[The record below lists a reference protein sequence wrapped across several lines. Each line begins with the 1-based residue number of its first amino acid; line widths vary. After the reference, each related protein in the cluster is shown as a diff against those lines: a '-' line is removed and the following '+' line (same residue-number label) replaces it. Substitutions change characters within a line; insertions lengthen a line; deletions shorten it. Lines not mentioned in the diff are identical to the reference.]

1 MTAPETMWAPTAE
14 PFSTTTTDSSL
25 PASVGELLQADRRR
39 QTGRAG
45 TDDDDVELHRLSGR
59 QLGCGVDLGLGH
71 RLFEPLISREL
82 R

>member
-25 PASVGELLQADRRR
+25 PASARQLLQADRRR
-39 QTGRAG
+39 QAGRAG
-45 TDDDDVELHRLSGR
+45 TDDDDIEFHRLSGR

-71 RLFEPLISREL
+71 LFFEPLYSREL

>member
-25 PASVGELLQADRRR
+25 PASRGELLQPDRGG
-39 QTGRAG
+39 QTGRARA
-45 TDDDDVELHRLSGR
+45 DDDDVELHRLSGR
-59 QLGCGVDLGLGH
+59 QLGCGSISASAIV
-71 RLFEPLISREL
+71 FVEPLLAREL